1 MHGQTWRPRLS
12 ATPAYAIRRATPA
25 DAALL
30 SDLAARTFTETFGH
44 LYPDADLRA
53 FLADAYAVDK
63 QRTILGHPDYAVWL
77 LERDGTAIGH
87 AAAGPCGLP
96 HAQVAP
102 GDGEL
107 KRLYVLREA
116 QNGGWGGRLFDTAMA
131 WLERDGPR
139 TLWIG
144 VWSENHGAQR
154 FYARHGF
161 VHVGDYEFVV
171 GDTRDHEFILRR
183 PAQV

>member
-1 MHGQTWRPRLS
+1 MTAMPTFS
-12 ATPAYAIRRATPA
+12 IRRAQAA

-44 LYPDADLRA
+44 LYPPQDLQR
-53 FLADAYAVDK
+53 FIADAYSVEA
-63 QRTILGHPDYAVWL
+63 QTRSLGAIDCALWL
-77 LERDGTAIGH
+77 LERDGIAVGH
-87 AAAGPCGLP
+87 ALAGPCGLP
-96 HAQVAP
+96 HAEVAP

-116 QNGGWGGRLFDTAMA
+116 QNGGWGGRLFQAAMD
-131 WLERDGPR
+131 WLLADGPR

-144 VWSENHGAQR
+144 VWSENHGALR

-161 VHVGDYEFVV
+161 VRVGDYDFVV

-183 PAQV
+183 PAQA